1 MEPISTALAGI
12 ALFKSAVDGIK
23 SAIGTAND
31 ISDIAGYI
39 DNLFE
44 GESQVQ
50 KKRNK
55 KSGVG
60 VGDQF
65 GVANVAREVID
76 ARLAKE
82 QMQEVA
88 SLVDMRFGHGTWRSI
103 VEERARRIQAAKE
116 AAAEARRKK
125 IQEAREF
132 EENLKQFF
140 MIAGA
145 VVTAAVFFIVMIA
158 MMARADGDNYVP
170 CRLAKYKKVDK
181 EWHCYYEG
189 ANKTRT
195 SMVIGEFCP
204 RVYMCL
210 YDPNSSNKIVEW

>member
-12 ALFKSAVDGIK
+12 SLFKAAVDGIK
-23 SAIGTAND
+23 GAIGTAND
-31 ISDIAGYI
+31 VSEIAGFI

-44 GESQVQ
+44 GEKQVQ
-50 KKRNK
+50 HKRSA

-60 VGDQF
+60 VADQF
-65 GVANVAREVID
+65 GVKSVASEVID

-140 MIAGA
+140 LISGA
-145 VVTAAVFFIVMIA
+145 VVAAAMFFVVMIV
-158 MMARADGDNYVP
+158 MMARADDVQFVT
-170 CRLAKYKKVDK
+170 CRLAKYKKVNE

-195 SMVIGEFCP
+195 SMVISEFCP
-204 RVYMCL
+204 TSYMCE

>member
-1 MEPISTALAGI
+1 MIAETLAGI

-31 ISDIAGYI
+31 VSEIAGFI

-44 GESQVQ
+44 GEKQVQ
-50 KKRNK
+50 HKRSA

-60 VGDQF
+60 VADQF
-65 GVANVAREVID
+65 GVKSVASEVID

-145 VVTAAVFFIVMIA
+145 VVIAAVFFIVMIA
-158 MMARADGDNYVP
+158 MMARADGDKYVT
-170 CRLAKYKKVDK
+170 CRLVKYKKVDK
-181 EWHCYYEG
+181 EWHCQYEG

-195 SMVIGEFCP
+195 SMIIGEFCP

>member
-1 MEPISTALAGI
+1 MEPITTALAGI
-12 ALFKSAVDGIK
+12 SLFKAAVDGIK

-31 ISDIAGYI
+31 VSDIAHYI

-44 GESQVQ
+44 GEKQVQ
-50 KKRNK
+50 HKRSA

-60 VGDQF
+60 VADQF
-65 GVANVAREVID
+65 GVKSVASEVID

-116 AAAEARRKK
+116 AAAEAKRKK

-140 MIAGA
+140 LIAGA
-145 VVTAAVFFIVMIA
+145 VVAAAMFFVVMIV
-158 MMARADGDNYVP
+158 MMARADDVQFVT
-170 CRLAKYKKVDK
+170 CRLAKYKKVNE

-195 SMVIGEFCP
+195 SMVISEFCP
-204 RVYMCL
+204 TSYMCE